1 MQNSRIDIPTYDQLM
16 NPTLH
21 ALKALGGTGT
31 SDEIY
36 RKVTELVAFSNEQ
49 LALLHD
55 QEKGDQTQIE
65 YRLAWSRTYLKKY
78 GVLDNPSRGVW
89 TLTAMGEQ
97 VEQIDPSV
105 VKRFVKSAVTTEGVE
120 GVLEEQS
127 GVEYEYTLPSD
138 TIGLALFESS
148 DNPYETT
155 DGDYQ
160 PTDEDIVDAS
170 EVQPFDPTLIR
181 IDSRL
186 MTVDLVMRR
195 IENEEIN
202 LTPDFQR
209 MGGIW
214 NDVAQS
220 RLIESLL
227 LRIPLPAF
235 YMDASDDDQWLV
247 IDGLQRLTALRRF
260 MLYKTLKLQKLEFW
274 GKEYNGKGFDELPR
288 AMQRR
293 IEESQLTIYIM
304 QRGTPPKVK
313 FNIFKRINTGGV
325 PLSGQEIRHALNLG
339 PATELLQELAAS
351 AEFQRATAGS
361 VSPRRMTDRE
371 CVLRFLAFK
380 LRSPTEYTSRDDL
393 DSFLNERMQ
402 EINQRGKADPA
413 YLAELCKAF
422 KRTMTIAADLFGN
435 QAFRKVAGSRR
446 QPVSKAL
453 FEAWAV
459 NLDKLTDQQ
468 VAKLQEHEAKLRSK
482 FKALMDDNDF
492 MIAISYSTGDPRR
505 VRCRFNRI
513 EEIIQETLHA

>member
-1 MQNSRIDIPTYDQLM
+1 MKDSRIEIPTFDELM
-16 NPTLH
+16 NPTLN
-21 ALKALGGTGT
+21 ALKALGGSGT

-36 RKVTELVAFSNEQ
+36 RKVTELVAFSTEQ
-49 LALLHD
+49 LARLHD
-55 QEKGDQTQIE
+55 PEKGEQTQIE

-78 GVLDNPSRGVW
+78 GLLHNPTRGVW
-89 TLTAMGEQ
+89 ALTALGKQ
-97 VEQIDPSV
+97 INQIDPAT
-105 VKRFVKSAVTTEGVE
+105 VKRSVKEATKRRDDSPPTALTSEVVE
-120 GVLEEQS
+120 QTLEERS
-127 GVEYEYTLPSD
+127 GVEYEKEDPK
-138 TIGLALFESS
+138 
-148 DNPYETT
+148 
-155 DGDYQ
+155 
-160 PTDEDIVDAS
+160 DEIQ

-235 YMDASDDDQWLV
+235 YMDASDDEQWLV

-260 MLYKTLKLQKLEFW
+260 MLAKTLKLQKLEFW

-293 IEESQLTIYIM
+293 IEESQLTVYIM

-339 PATELLQELAAS
+339 PATKLLQELAAS
-351 AEFQRATAGS
+351 PEFQRATASS
-361 VSPRRMTDRE
+361 VSPMRMTDRE

-380 LRSPTEYTSRDDL
+380 LKSPTEYTSRDDL

-413 YLAELCKAF
+413 YLTELCKAF
-422 KRTMTIAADLFGN
+422 KRAMTIAADLFGN
-435 QAFRKVAGSRR
+435 QAFRKITGNRR

-453 FEAWAV
+453 FEIWAV
-459 NLDKLTDQQ
+459 NLDKLMDRE
-468 VAKLQEHEAKLRSK
+468 VSRLQERETQLRTK

-505 VRCRFNRI
+505 VRYRFKKI